1 VWSLLAAAAA
11 AAAIAGCGSE
21 AERAGFEVLVFS
33 RTTAYRHAEAIE
45 ASRAAL
51 EAMGAERGFAVESTE
66 RLPDLDGVEVVVLLQ
81 TNGEGVIQR
90 QLGHGNLG
98 FPASTSNASIAA
110 RSSRPCMP
118 DARR

>member
-1 VWSLLAAAAA
+1 MELARCRRR
-11 AAAIAGCGSE
+11 GRGSE
-21 AERAGFEVLVFS
+21 AERAEFEVLVFS

-45 ASRAAL
+45 AGRAAL

>member
-45 ASRAAL
+45 AGRAAL

-66 RLPDLDGVEVVVLLQ
+66 RLPDLDGVEEV
-81 TNGEGVIQR
+81 
-90 QLGHGNLG
+90 
-98 FPASTSNASIAA
+98 AA
-110 RSSRPCMP
+110 VGGGCAPCQRSSGPMGAAPFMSRQP
-118 DARR
+118 R